1 MIQNKDIVVVKGDTD
16 SSVVIMKKLDYAI
29 KLDTL
34 IDYGI
39 MKGTHVET
47 NDNTLK
53 ELLLFQD
60 FLYRNF
66 RNYERYEDMQPDSNQ
81 PARLYGTAKTHKFE
95 SLENIIVV
103 NLKFRPII
111 DQTRTFMY
119 NLAKVISDYVTTLCK
134 NGYSINDTQNF
145 PSMLSSIP
153 PLQDDEEDVSYDFES
168 WFTNIPIQETINY
181 IFEQV
186 YVHKNLTPICSK
198 LIFIKLATECTF
210 QFNSRFLKQVDVCTM
225 GGPLSVTFSE
235 IYMVK
240 MDVVMPSKL
249 IVYCRF
255 VDGIY
260 SRRKLGDNDQTVI
273 IQTLNLP

>member
-1 MIQNKDIVVVKGDTD
+1 MDDNCLIGQTKHCLLILEHFHEFLPGYADIFTNNIYATKYYTYHNLCGMIQNKDIAVVKGDKD
-16 SSVVIMKKLDYAI
+16 SSIVIMKKSDYVT
-29 KLDTL
+29 KLDTM
-34 IDYGI
+34 IDDGI
-39 MKGTHVET
+39 MRG
-47 NDNTLK
+47 NTLK
-53 ELLLFQD
+53 ELSRFQD

-66 RNYERYEDMQPDSNQ
+66 HNYERYKDMKPDSNQ

-168 WFTNIPIQETINY
+168 
-181 IFEQV
+181 
-186 YVHKNLTPICSK
+186 
-198 LIFIKLATECTF
+198 
-210 QFNSRFLKQVDVCTM
+210 
-225 GGPLSVTFSE
+225 
-235 IYMVK
+235 
-240 MDVVMPSKL
+240 
-249 IVYCRF
+249 
-255 VDGIY
+255 
-260 SRRKLGDNDQTVI
+260 
-273 IQTLNLP
+273 